1 MPPRRKKVTQQ
12 TLTGEGG
19 VALIAGRVNQMGY
32 LWHDRRVDHG
42 IDGEIELVAPD
53 SSALN
58 LVVMVQSKATTRP
71 FAYETG
77 DSFQWTADSA
87 DLDYWL
93 SGNAPVIVV
102 LSRPPEDAAW
112 WFDVRAEFV
121 DPRQASGAHCDHR
134 QAQAILRRLGR
145 RRDHAHRR
153 ARGSGIYLASP
164 PKQEILTTN
173 LLPIENWPTTLSVAP
188 AAIRD
193 YADGWRRIA
202 EAPGRAPGWIWH
214 GGMIVSFGDLS
225 ASPLNVLCD
234 GPGEQQDTA
243 EWAGSADSDMTRQ
256 FSDLLRRTL
265 VSDRSEDVRWHQARH
280 HLHFRA
286 TRDLGPRVV
295 GRRKGRRGRTV
306 FGPHFAKADPDTVSY
321 YHHAA
326 LSPRF
331 RRVGEAWYCQL
342 GVDYCFTRDGTSE
355 SSFADT
361 LTAGIKRLDRHP
373 AVRGWT
379 TMWET
384 YLAGHPP
391 ADALLTFGS
400 LLTFPVDQ
408 GIDEAWW
415 GPAPAASADEDAPP
429 TATDADIDAG
439 LRQAG
444 VDQDDLRHLVEDEAP
459 ARTRP
464 SVRARRRAP
473 ARASRPARLRA
484 TGAAADAHRDPGRA
498 RAGIRRRQPPR

>member
-42 IDGEIELVAPD
+42 IDGEIELAAPD

-93 SGNAPVIVV
+93 SGNAPVVVV

-112 WFDVRAEFV
+112 WFDVRAEFA
-121 DPRQASGAHCDHR
+121 DPR
-134 QAQAILRRLGR
+134 
-145 RRDHAHRR
+145 RR
-153 ARGSGIYLASP
+153 AERTVTIDKHKQSFDASAAAAIMRIGVPRGSGIYLASP

-243 EWAGSADSDMTRQ
+243 EWAGSTDSDMTRQ

-286 TRDLGPRVV
+286 TRNLGPRVV

-331 RRVGEAWYCQL
+331 RRLGEAWYCQL

-384 YLAGHPP
+384 YLAGAP

-415 GPAPAASADEDAPP
+415 GPAPAASADEDAPL
-429 TATDADIDAG
+429 TATDTDIDAG

-444 VDQDDLRHLVEDEAP
+444 VYQDDLRHLVEDEAP

-464 SVRARRRAP
+464 SVRARHRAP
-473 ARASRPARLRA
+473 ARASRPARPQSNRS
-484 TGAAADAHRDPGRA
+484 GS
-498 RAGIRRRQPPR
+498 